1 MPPPAEESKPVEPVV
16 EEADAKLKGKQVEI
30 ESEGDD
36 DDGDDDT
43 AAPEGTAAAQA
54 GSGEA
59 SKKKKKKSKRKKVKE
74 LLSGKSDDQE
84 ATLQKAMGALNP
96 QQIKELLSLNPAFAQ
111 EVASASGSANPTPE
125 QTAAQLQK
133 MNIQEIM
140 TGLAASGKNV
150 KDMGAY
156 KFWQTQPVARFTDD
170 ATMEEGPIKI
180 QTVDQI
186 SKEPAA
192 LVEGFEWVTL
202 DLSDDEEIKELYE
215 LLNGHYVEDDE
226 AMFRFNY
233 SPSFLRWAMMSPGW
247 DRRYHVGVRAI
258 QSRKLVAYIS
268 AIPARIRIRGKEIL
282 TSEVNFLCVHKK
294 LRGKRLAPVLIKEIT
309 RISNLN
315 GIWQGLHTGGIVLPR
330 PVSTAR
336 YYHRSLNWEK
346 LYECGFS
353 PLPANTKPAAMIRK
367 YALPSTTS
375 TKGLRVMEERD
386 LDQVL
391 DLFGRYTA
399 KYDIA
404 AVFTKEE
411 LYHWL
416 LPKLESGG
424 EQVVW
429 SYVVEDENKKIT
441 DFFSFNNIESS
452 VINNSK
458 HKVIRVAYMFYY
470 GSESGLT
477 QPYDRAAHKAR
488 MNELVHDA
496 LILAKTEKFDVFN
509 ALSLMDNGLFLQ
521 QQKFGAG
528 DGQLHYYVFNY
539 RAHPIAGGV
548 DKRNQ
553 LDEENLSGIGLVML

>member
-43 AAPEGTAAAQA
+43 AAPEGTATAQA

-202 DLSDDEEIKELYE
+202 DLADDEEIKELYE

-233 SPSFLRWAMMSPGW
+233 SPSFLRW
-247 DRRYHVGVRAI
+247 
-258 QSRKLVAYIS
+258 
-268 AIPARIRIRGKEIL
+268 
-282 TSEVNFLCVHKK
+282 
-294 LRGKRLAPVLIKEIT
+294 
-309 RISNLN
+309 
-315 GIWQGLHTGGIVLPR
+315 
-330 PVSTAR
+330 
-336 YYHRSLNWEK
+336 
-346 LYECGFS
+346 
-353 PLPANTKPAAMIRK
+353 
-367 YALPSTTS
+367 
-375 TKGLRVMEERD
+375 
-386 LDQVL
+386 
-391 DLFGRYTA
+391 
-399 KYDIA
+399 
-404 AVFTKEE
+404 
-411 LYHWL
+411 
-416 LPKLESGG
+416 
-424 EQVVW
+424 
-429 SYVVEDENKKIT
+429 
-441 DFFSFNNIESS
+441 
-452 VINNSK
+452 
-458 HKVIRVAYMFYY
+458 
-470 GSESGLT
+470 
-477 QPYDRAAHKAR
+477 
-488 MNELVHDA
+488 
-496 LILAKTEKFDVFN
+496 
-509 ALSLMDNGLFLQ
+509 
-521 QQKFGAG
+521 
-528 DGQLHYYVFNY
+528 
-539 RAHPIAGGV
+539 
-548 DKRNQ
+548 
-553 LDEENLSGIGLVML
+553 

>member
-1 MPPPAEESKPVEPVV
+1 
-16 EEADAKLKGKQVEI
+16 
-30 ESEGDD
+30 
-36 DDGDDDT
+36 
-43 AAPEGTAAAQA
+43 
-54 GSGEA
+54 
-59 SKKKKKKSKRKKVKE
+59 
-74 LLSGKSDDQE
+74 
-84 ATLQKAMGALNP
+84 
-96 QQIKELLSLNPAFAQ
+96 
-111 EVASASGSANPTPE
+111 
-125 QTAAQLQK
+125 
-133 MNIQEIM
+133 
-140 TGLAASGKNV
+140 
-150 KDMGAY
+150 
-156 KFWQTQPVARFTDD
+156 
-170 ATMEEGPIKI
+170 
-180 QTVDQI
+180 
-186 SKEPAA
+186 
-192 LVEGFEWVTL
+192 
-202 DLSDDEEIKELYE
+202 
-215 LLNGHYVEDDE
+215 
-226 AMFRFNY
+226 
-233 SPSFLRWAMMSPGW
+233 MMSPGW
-247 DRRYHVGVRAI
+247 DRKYHVGVRAI

-391 DLFGRYTA
+391 DLFERYTA

-429 SYVVEDENKKIT
+429 SYVVEVRYYNDTWDNLEIL
-441 DFFSFNNIESS
+441 
-452 VINNSK
+452 
-458 HKVIRVAYMFYY
+458 IRKYLGREQEDYR
-470 GSESGLT
+470 LL
-477 QPYDRAAHKAR
+477 
-488 MNELVHDA
+488 LV
-496 LILAKTEKFDVFN
+496 
-509 ALSLMDNGLFLQ
+509 
-521 QQKFGAG
+521 
-528 DGQLHYYVFNY
+528 
-539 RAHPIAGGV
+539 
-548 DKRNQ
+548 
-553 LDEENLSGIGLVML
+553 